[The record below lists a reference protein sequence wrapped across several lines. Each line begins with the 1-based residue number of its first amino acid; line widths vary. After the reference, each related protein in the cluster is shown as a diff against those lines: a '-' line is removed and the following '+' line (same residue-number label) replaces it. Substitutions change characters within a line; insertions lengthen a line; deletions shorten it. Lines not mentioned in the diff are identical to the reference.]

1 MIIDA
6 ELINQPYSS
15 DYHEKIYD
23 ISTPWSSSEWTWV
36 KFTTDAHREWCG
48 NFRGSPRGVA
58 VSEKYNCILVLTSDF
73 LYKLSSS
80 DGELLAYEA
89 EPQFQV
95 LTVTPSGEFIA
106 ADCYSIVKLE
116 PDLKTTQPLK
126 SPIEMD
132 DISFGEWKNS
142 TLTIQCTEFLNDA
155 NKVTLELHGEM
166 FEVSLIHKK

>member
-6 ELINQPYSS
+6 KLIDEPNSN

-36 KFTTDAHREWCG
+36 KFTTDAYREWCG

-95 LTVTPSGEFIA
+95 LTVTPSGEFVA
-106 ADCYSIVKLE
+106 ADYYSIVRLE
-116 PDLKTTQPLK
+116 PDLTTNQPLK

-132 DISFGEWKNS
+132 YISFEEWTNS

-155 NKVTLELHGEM
+155 KKVTLELDGET
-166 FEVSLIHKK
+166 FEVKIKHK